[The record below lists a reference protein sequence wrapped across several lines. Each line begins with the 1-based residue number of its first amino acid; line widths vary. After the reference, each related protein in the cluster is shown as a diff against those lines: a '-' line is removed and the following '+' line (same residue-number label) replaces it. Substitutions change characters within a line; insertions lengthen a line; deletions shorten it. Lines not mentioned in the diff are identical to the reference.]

1 MKLCVSYID
10 NDIILDSNHITSIEI
25 ENKKYFYN
33 FVKSLFDISNNQ
45 KNDDIVFYDSNE
57 KEILPSIEIINNY
70 FEIDINTKKNISELH
85 KLIVNNLDE
94 NMIQELTNNYN
105 KVCRTFNKILGNIEL
120 PLVIQ
125 QEYENDLFLKALKVS
140 INMKD
145 NLLDNLL
152 LIIDVNRL
160 LKLYNII
167 IFVNLKQYLS
177 KEELKELYKY
187 AIYNNIQILL
197 IDSQSY
203 GTTIE
208 YESKLI
214 IDDSLDEFML

>member
-10 NDIILDSNHITSIEI
+10 NDIILDSDHITVIEI
-25 ENKKYFYN
+25 ENKKYFYR

-45 KNDDIVFYDSNE
+45 KNDDIVFYDTNE
-57 KEILPSIEIINNY
+57 KEISPSIEILNNY
-70 FEIDINTKKNISELH
+70 FEIDVNTKRNIGELY
-85 KLIVNNLDE
+85 KLIVSNLDG
-94 NMIQELTNNYN
+94 NMIQELTSNY
-105 KVCRTFNKILGNIEL
+105 KRIYRTLNKILGNIEL
-120 PLVIQ
+120 PLVTQ
-125 QEYENDLFLKALKVS
+125 QEYENDLFLKTFKVAIS
-140 INMKD
+140 MKES
-145 NLLDNLL
+145 LLDNLL
-152 LIIDVNRL
+152 LIIDVNKL

-177 KEELKELYKY
+177 KDELQELYKY